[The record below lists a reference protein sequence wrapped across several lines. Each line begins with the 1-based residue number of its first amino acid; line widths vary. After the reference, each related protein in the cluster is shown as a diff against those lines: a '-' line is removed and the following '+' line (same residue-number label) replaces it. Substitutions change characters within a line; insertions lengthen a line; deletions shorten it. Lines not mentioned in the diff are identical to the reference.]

1 MQPYFSLQFGY
12 FQYTKYVRMWC
23 NFKFSRLFLDL
34 ITELKYHCDLNTN
47 NCNRIANKK
56 DYYFFMYQLFWTI
69 LFNILLFFIF
79 SKGSILSFY
88 QSTKW
93 IANNDTT
100 ISYSRSTVVRRMG
113 QPTVCS
119 ALCRSHTYI
128 STRVVCSSLFSIQP
142 GYRKKVS
149 FKRFFYFVPN

>member
-1 MQPYFSLQFGY
+1 MYLL
-12 FQYTKYVRMWC
+12 

-47 NCNRIANKK
+47 NSNRIANKK
-56 DYYFFMYQLFWTI
+56 DYYFFYLSTF
-69 LFNILLFFIF
+69 LDNIVQYIVFFF

-93 IANNDTT
+93 IANNNTT

-128 STRVVCSSLFSIQP
+128 STRVVCSALFSIQP